1 MDNFNLSNISIHF
14 AAEVFSTLLLFMLLW
29 MIYLLAGKLIA
40 AKMDDPKKR
49 YQWKRFL
56 LYTIVAIAILMLT
69 RIWLGVFKGMTTYL
83 GFLSAG
89 IAIALKDP
97 LVNLTAWIFIII
109 RKPFKIGD
117 RVQVDQIAGDV
128 IDIRIFQFSVME
140 VGNRIDAEQS
150 TGRIIHIPNQVV
162 FTTPQVN
169 FTAGFNYIWNEI
181 PVLITFESN
190 WKKAKGILEKII
202 EKDSLFLNE
211 EAERQIKQAAKKFMI
226 FYTKLTPIVYV
237 SVKDSGIL
245 LTIRYLCK
253 VREKRS
259 TEDIVWKD
267 VLNEF
272 ADARDID
279 FAYPTQRFFNNTIEG
294 KQSGK

>member
-1 MDNFNLSNISIHF
+1 
-14 AAEVFSTLLLFMLLW
+14 
-29 MIYLLAGKLIA
+29 
-40 AKMDDPKKR
+40 
-49 YQWKRFL
+49 
-56 LYTIVAIAILMLT
+56 
-69 RIWLGVFKGMTTYL
+69 
-83 GFLSAG
+83 
-89 IAIALKDP
+89 
-97 LVNLTAWIFIII
+97 
-109 RKPFKIGD
+109 
-117 RVQVDQIAGDV
+117 
-128 IDIRIFQFSVME
+128 
-140 VGNRIDAEQS
+140 
-150 TGRIIHIPNQVV
+150 VV